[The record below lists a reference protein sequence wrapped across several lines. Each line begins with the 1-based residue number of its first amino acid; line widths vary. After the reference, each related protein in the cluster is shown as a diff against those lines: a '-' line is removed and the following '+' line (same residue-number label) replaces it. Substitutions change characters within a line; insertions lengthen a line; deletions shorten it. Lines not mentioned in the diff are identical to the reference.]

1 VPPRRGKVFAATR
14 VKSHLGDT
22 DLTARRPDETVQTLN
37 KSTSEA
43 ATAVAS
49 QPIVSKRSYCK
60 ICTNQCGVVVDVAGD
75 QIVRVKADSDHPLS
89 KGYMCPKGRALGRSH
104 HNPRAITHPLMRIQ
118 GELVP
123 VSWDECLDDIAARLR
138 SVVDTY
144 GSNAIG
150 FYFGSGLGMDA
161 SGYRM
166 ADTFYKSFGAPP
178 KFSPLT
184 IDGTAKVLVATL
196 IGGFPGLNPKT
207 DYDNV
212 DMLLYVGVNPMV
224 SHGHNTGMFNPAA
237 FIRAIARRGE
247 VWTIDPLLTETA
259 KFSNRHIAPYPGKD
273 YAILAWLVREI
284 LDGGPINLAQPV
296 SGLEELRAAL
306 AGFDRPTAAA
316 IAGVTEQELDDLLV
330 SIRKAGHVT
339 VETGT
344 GVTMSTSANITQW
357 LAWVLMILTGM
368 MNRKG
373 GAWFHPGFII
383 QYDSFQ
389 LPIIDNPFS
398 PGAPTMPDV
407 SGIIGDWP
415 CAALPGEIAAGHIR
429 AVVNFGGSLLRSF
442 PDSNVLAPA
451 LQRLDVN
458 VNFEIVE
465 NETTALSSHVLP
477 TKDQVERADISFWDT
492 LSASVSMLYTPAV
505 VEPMGERR
513 SAWWVI
519 SQLMKR
525 MALAVPEHVP
535 ESDQLPGADDAM
547 LATLLAGARCG
558 FDEVAAARHVTKPLE
573 FPGRWVDQHIE
584 RFGGWRVAPP
594 KLLEFWAKV
603 RLADESAIG
612 QPRPLRYICR
622 RQRRKL
628 NASLSFLGSPADII
642 LHPDDAAANGIVH
655 GQKVRVRTSRGEIF
669 LTANVS
675 ATIRRGVASIPHGH
689 ELANVNCLTS
699 VAEVDQMTGMV
710 LYTGIAIEVEPAAA

>member
-1 VPPRRGKVFAATR
+1 M
-14 VKSHLGDT
+14 
-22 DLTARRPDETVQTLN
+22 
-37 KSTSEA
+37 SE
-43 ATAVAS
+43 
-49 QPIVSKRSYCK
+49 QIVSKRSYCK
-60 ICTNQCGVVVDVAGD
+60 ICTNQCGVVIDVAGD
-75 QIVRVKADSDHPLS
+75 RIVKVKGDSDHPLS
-89 KGYMCPKGRALGRSH
+89 KGYMCPKGLALGRSH
-104 HNPRAITHPLMRIQ
+104 HNPGAITKPLMRKK

-123 VSWDECLDDIAARLR
+123 VSWDECLEDIAVRLR
-138 SVVDTY
+138 NIVDTY
-144 GSNAIG
+144 GPNAIG

-212 DMLLYVGVNPMV
+212 DMLLYLGVNPMV
-224 SHGHNTGMFNPAA
+224 SHGHNTGMFNPAVS
-237 FIRAIARRGE
+237 IRGTARRGE
-247 VWTIDPLLTETA
+247 VWTIDPLFTETA
-259 KFSNRHIAPYPGKD
+259 KFSTRHLAPYPGKD
-273 YAILAWLVREI
+273 YAILAWLVHEI

-296 SGLEELRAAL
+296 TGLEELRAAL
-306 AGFDRPTAAA
+306 AGFDRATASA
-316 IAGVTEQELDDLLV
+316 IAGVTERELDDLLAA
-330 SIRKAGHVT
+330 IRRKGHVT

-344 GVTMSTSANITQW
+344 GVTMSSSANITQW

-373 GAWFHPGFII
+373 GAWFHPGFIT
-383 QYDSFQ
+383 QFDSFQ

-398 PGAPTMPDV
+398 PGAPTMPEV

-415 CAALPGEIAAGHIR
+415 CAALPGEIAAGNIR
-429 AVVNFGGSLLRSF
+429 AVVNFGGSLIRSF
-442 PDSNVLAPA
+442 PDANVLAPA

-465 NETTALSSHVLP
+465 NETTALSTHVLP
-477 TKDQVERADISFWDT
+477 TKDQVERPDISFWDT

-519 SQLMKR
+519 SRLMKR
-525 MALAVPEHVP
+525 MGVPVPEQVP
-535 ESDQLPGADDAM
+535 QDDRLPGADDAM
-547 LATLLAGARCG
+547 LATIMAGARCG
-558 FDEVAAARHVTKPLE
+558 FEEVAAARHVTKPLE
-573 FPGRWVDQHIE
+573 FPGPWVDQHIE
-584 RFGGWRVAPP
+584 RFGGWRLAPP
-594 KLLEFWAKV
+594 KLVEFLAET
-603 RLADESAIG
+603 RRADEASTEE
-612 QPRPLRYICR
+612 PRPLRYICR

-642 LHPDDAAANGIVH
+642 LHPYDAAANGIIH
-655 GQKVRVRTSRGEIF
+655 GQKVRVHTPNGEIF

-689 ELANVNCLTS
+689 ELANVNRLTS
-699 VAEVDQMTGMV
+699 VKEVDKMTGMV
-710 LYTGIAIEVEPAAA
+710 LYTGVPIKVEPVAA